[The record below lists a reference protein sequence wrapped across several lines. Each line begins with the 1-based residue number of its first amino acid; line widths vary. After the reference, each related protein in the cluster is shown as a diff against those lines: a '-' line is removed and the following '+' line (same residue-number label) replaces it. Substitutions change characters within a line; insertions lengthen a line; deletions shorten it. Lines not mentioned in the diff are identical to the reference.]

1 MFSIKKCKDTQ
12 CKYHLPPVLDE
23 ELFDSLHHLPDP
35 IPSGERYM
43 YISIVAYVLNCQD
56 ALYDIVC
63 DSLLRYKPFSE
74 VYGSETTEKHRPSLL
89 ATRGSASGHGMPFNP
104 TKQTALNVDVSLKT
118 HAMVT
123 GFSS

>member
-12 CKYHLPPVLDE
+12 CKYHLP
-23 ELFDSLHHLPDP
+23 DP
-35 IPSGERYM
+35 IPSGERYCTC
-43 YISIVAYVLNCQD
+43 IFLLAYVIDCQN

-63 DSLLRYKPFSE
+63 DFPFRYKPFSE

-89 ATRGSASGHGMPFNP
+89 AARGSASGHRMPFNP
-104 TKQTALNVDVSLKT
+104 TKQTALNVDVSIVKT

-123 GFSS
+123 RFSNYSMLHCIAIFI